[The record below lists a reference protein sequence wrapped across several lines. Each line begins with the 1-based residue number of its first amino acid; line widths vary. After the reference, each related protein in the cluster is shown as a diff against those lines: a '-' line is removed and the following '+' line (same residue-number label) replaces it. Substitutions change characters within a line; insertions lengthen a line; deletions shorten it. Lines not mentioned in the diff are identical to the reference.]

1 MRLNKRNNYQEF
13 YRRWV
18 EMKQEFNNGSAYF
31 GDALETLKQIE
42 SDSVDSVITSPPYY
56 QLRDYGFNEQ
66 WGLESDYRDY
76 LDKMIDLMRE
86 LKRVLK
92 PTGTMWINLGD
103 SYAGSK
109 QGNTDLKINP
119 IVNKSKINKKVKD
132 LPNKSLMLIPHRFAI
147 RCIDELGLILRNDI
161 IWAKPN
167 AMPESVTD
175 RFSKKHEFVFFFVKN
190 QEYYFDL
197 DSVRDKQRE
206 SSLQRAHY
214 ATPTLKGDEYRN
226 LVNPKTAQQT
236 YNKILDGVGK
246 NLGDVSDF
254 WEITTKPNPKN
265 HYATYNSELIRKP
278 LIAGSPVGGV
288 ILDPFGGTGT
298 TCFSAVQFDRR
309 FIYIDANK
317 EYYDNFVK
325 EMTYQ
330 ESHYKL
336 DFDSDLQK
344 VG

>member
-1 MRLNKRNNYQEF
+1 
-13 YRRWV
+13 
-18 EMKQEFNNGSAYF
+18 MKQEFNNGIAYF
-31 GDALETLKQIE
+31 GDALETLKQIK
-42 SDSVDSVITSPPYY
+42 SDSVDSIITSPPYY

-66 WGLESDYRDY
+66 WGLESDYKDY
-76 LDKMIDLMRE
+76 LNKMVNLMRE

-103 SYAGSK
+103 TFSTQQA
-109 QGNTDLKINP
+109 GNTEWGNGVGNNKIYEKNNP
-119 IVNKSKINKKVKD
+119 KRYNSNI
-132 LPNKSLMLIPHRFAI
+132 PNKSLMLIPHRFAI

-197 DSVRDKQRE
+197 DSVRDKLTYPEE
-206 SSLQRAHY
+206 SLKPFRKSCLSDIGLQNGKHSSHS
-214 ATPTLKGDEYRN
+214 
-226 LVNPKTAQQT
+226 NP
-236 YNKILDGVGK
+236 NGK
-246 NLGDVSDF
+246 NPGDVSDF
-254 WEITTKPNPKN
+254 WEITTKPNSRN

-288 ILDPFGGTGT
+288 ILDCFGGTGT

-317 EYYDNFVK
+317 EYFDNFVK
-325 EMTYQ
+325 EMSYQ
-330 ESHYKL
+330 DSHYKL
-336 DFDSDLQK
+336 NFDSDLQK

>member
-1 MRLNKRNNYQEF
+1 
-13 YRRWV
+13 
-18 EMKQEFNNGSAYF
+18 MKQEFNNGIAYF
-31 GDALETLKQIE
+31 GDALDTLKQIE
-42 SDSVDSVITSPPYY
+42 SDSVDSIITSPPYY

-66 WGLESDYRDY
+66 WGLESDYKDY
-76 LDKMIDLMRE
+76 LNKMVSLMGE

-103 SYAGSK
+103 TFSTQQA
-109 QGNTDLKINP
+109 GNTEWGNGVGNNKIYEKNNP
-119 IVNKSKINKKVKD
+119 KRYNGNI
-132 LPNKSLMLIPHRFAI
+132 PNKSLMLIPHRFAI

-167 AMPESVTD
+167 GMPESVTD

-190 QEYYFDL
+190 QDYYFDL
-197 DSVRDKQRE
+197 DSIRDKQRE

-214 ATPTLKGDEYRN
+214 ATPTLKGDGYRN
-226 LVNPKTAQQT
+226 LANPKTAQQT

-246 NLGDVSDF
+246 NPGDVSDF
-254 WEITTKPNPKN
+254 WEITTKPNSKN

-325 EMTYQ
+325 EMSYQ
-330 ESHYKL
+330 NSHYRL
-336 DFDSDLQK
+336 DFEK

>member
-1 MRLNKRNNYQEF
+1 
-13 YRRWV
+13 
-18 EMKQEFNNGSAYF
+18 MKVDFINGVAYH
-31 GDALETLKQIE
+31 GDALETLKQVE

-66 WGLESDYRDY
+66 WGLENDFKDY
-76 LDKMIDLMRE
+76 LNKMVNLMGE

-92 PTGTMWINLGD
+92 PSGTMWINLGD

-109 QGNTDLKINP
+109 QDNTDLKINP

-147 RCIDELGLILRNDI
+147 RCIDELALILRNDI

-167 AMPESVTD
+167 GMPESVTD
-175 RFSKKHEFVFFFVKN
+175 RFSKKHEFVFFFVK
-190 QEYYFDL
+190 EKDYYFDL
-197 DSVRDKQRE
+197 NSVREKPVTRLDRIDFV
-206 SSLQRAHY
+206 SSTRKIVKNGGKSDSG
-214 ATPTLKGDEYRN
+214 TMKN
-226 LVNPKTAQQT
+226 NP
-236 YNKILDGVGK
+236 NGK
-246 NLGDVSDF
+246 NPGDVSDF
-254 WEITTKPNPKN
+254 WEIITKPNPKN

-298 TCFSAVQFDRR
+298 TCFSAVNFDRR

-330 ESHYKL
+330 DSHYKL
-336 DFDSDLQK
+336 NFDSDLQK